1 MNNTLGFDLRK
12 LVLPTGNTIEKQLKA
27 EADRFLK
34 ILQEEIDAWYLSY
47 TPIIYNRTY
56 NMRDSISVDDV
67 VRVYPSKN
75 QLVIDIV
82 YSDDAFHKSLWSDN
96 VINSIELM
104 NEGYKVKSGWHKN
117 IENLGYREGGHF
129 LEKAI
134 ARFNKNNPLG
144 IDIKIKLL
152 RRLIV

>member
-1 MNNTLGFDLRK
+1 MNNILDFDLRK
-12 LVLPTGNTIEKQLKA
+12 LVLPTGNTIEKQLKV

-34 ILQEEIDAWYLSY
+34 ILQEEIDAWYFSY
-47 TPIIYNRTY
+47 RPTIYNRTY

-82 YSDDAFHKSLWSDN
+82 YSDDAFHKSLWSDD

-104 NEGYKVKSGWHKN
+104 NEGYKVKSGWHKD

>member
-12 LVLPTGNTIEKQLKA
+12 LVLPTGNTIEKQLKV

-47 TPIIYNRTY
+47 TPIIYNRIY

-82 YSDDAFHKSLWSDN
+82 YSDDAFHKSLWSDD

-104 NEGYKVKSGWHKN
+104 NEGYKVKSGWHKD
-117 IENLGYREGGHF
+117 IENLEYREGGHF

>member
-1 MNNTLGFDLRK
+1 MNNTLGFDIRK
-12 LVLPTGNTIEKQLKA
+12 LVLPTGNTIEKQLKV

-34 ILQEEIDAWYLSY
+34 ILQEEIDAWYFSY

-82 YSDDAFHKSLWSDN
+82 YSDDAFHKSLWSDD

-104 NEGYKVKSGWHKN
+104 NEGYKVKSGWHKD

>member
-1 MNNTLGFDLRK
+1 M
-12 LVLPTGNTIEKQLKA
+12 PTGNTIEKQLKV

-82 YSDDAFHKSLWSDN
+82 YSDDAFHKSLWSDD

-104 NEGYKVKSGWHKN
+104 NEGYKVKSGWHKD

>member
-12 LVLPTGNTIEKQLKA
+12 LVLPTGNTIEKQLKV

-34 ILQEEIDAWYLSY
+34 ILQEEIDAWYFSY
-47 TPIIYNRTY
+47 TPTIYNRTY

-67 VRVYPSKN
+67 VKVYTSKN
-75 QLVIDIV
+75 QFIIDIV

-104 NEGYKVKSGWHKN
+104 NEGYKVKSGWHKDIAN
-117 IENLGYREGGHF
+117 FGYREGGHF
-129 LEKAI
+129 IEKAI

-144 IDIKIKLL
+144 IDIKINYQGGL
-152 RRLIV
+152 

>member
-34 ILQEEIDAWYLSY
+34 ILQEEIDAWYFSY
-47 TPIIYNRTY
+47 TPTIYNRTY

-67 VRVYPSKN
+67 VKVYPSKN

-82 YSDDAFHKSLWSDN
+82 YPGFSD
-96 VINSIELM
+96 
-104 NEGYKVKSGWHKN
+104 
-117 IENLGYREGGHF
+117 
-129 LEKAI
+129 
-134 ARFNKNNPLG
+134 
-144 IDIKIKLL
+144 
-152 RRLIV
+152 

>member
-34 ILQEEIDAWYLSY
+34 ILQEEIDAWYFSY
-47 TPIIYNRTY
+47 TPTIYNRTY

-67 VRVYPSKN
+67 VKVYPSKN

-82 YSDDAFHKSLWSDN
+82 YSDDAFHKSFWSDN

-104 NEGYKVKSGWHKN
+104 NEGYKVKSGWHKDIAN
-117 IENLGYREGGHF
+117 FGYREGGHF
-129 LEKAI
+129 IEKAI

-144 IDIKIKLL
+144 IDIKINY
-152 RRLIV
+152 

>member
-12 LVLPTGNTIEKQLKA
+12 LVLPTGNTIEKQLKV

-34 ILQEEIDAWYLSY
+34 ILQEEIDAWYFSY
-47 TPIIYNRTY
+47 TPTIYNRTY

-82 YSDDAFHKSLWSDN
+82 YSDDAFHKSLCSDN

-104 NEGYKVKSGWHKN
+104 NEGYKVKSGWHKD
-117 IENLGYREGGHF
+117 IENFGYREGGNF
-129 LEKAI
+129 IEKAI

-144 IDIKIKLL
+144 IDIKINY
-152 RRLIV
+152 

>member
-12 LVLPTGNTIEKQLKA
+12 LVLPTGNTIEKQLKV

-82 YSDDAFHKSLWSDN
+82 YSDDAFHKSLWSDD

-104 NEGYKVKSGWHKN
+104 NEGYKVKSGWHKD
-117 IENLGYREGGHF
+117 IENLEYREGGHF

>member
-1 MNNTLGFDLRK
+1 MNNTLGFDIRK
-12 LVLPTGNTIEKQLKA
+12 LVLPTGNTIEKQLKV

-34 ILQEEIDAWYLSY
+34 ILQEEIDAWYFSY
-47 TPIIYNRTY
+47 TPMIYNRTY
-56 NMRDSISVDDV
+56 NMRDSIRVDDV

-82 YSDDAFHKSLWSDN
+82 YSDDAFHKSLWSDD

-104 NEGYKVKSGWHKN
+104 NEGYKVKSGWHKD
-117 IENLGYREGGHF
+117 IENFGYREGGHF